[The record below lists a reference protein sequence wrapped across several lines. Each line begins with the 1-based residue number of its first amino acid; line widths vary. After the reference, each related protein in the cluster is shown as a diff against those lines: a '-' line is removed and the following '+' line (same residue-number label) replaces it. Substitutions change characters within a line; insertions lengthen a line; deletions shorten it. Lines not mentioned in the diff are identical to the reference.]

1 MSLKFGDVLR
11 RGRLAEFGDLLML
24 DAGKLA
30 EDGDILHL
38 ARRKCFGG
46 EPKHLYVR
54 AAGGD
59 PTEQQADSEYNR
71 SRAAHW
77 LSSSYS
83 KPILSACQGYMG
95 EDQVASLSL
104 LPLLMT
110 TPHVIVGSSLPPAC
124 FERASTQITLQQF
137 LQHGCAP
144 RHARQRGGL
153 AGELERGGG
162 GFGDGEPG
170 LRLNLVRGLP
180 PRSEPRG
187 CTHARHSRRQ

>member
-11 RGRLAEFGDLLML
+11 RGRLAEFGDLSML

-95 EDQVASLSL
+95 EDQVGF
-104 LPLLMT
+104 
-110 TPHVIVGSSLPPAC
+110 HSSPADDY
-124 FERASTQITLQQF
+124 APWGTLVQV
-137 LQHGCAP
+137 P
-144 RHARQRGGL
+144 
-153 AGELERGGG
+153 GEVDL
-162 GFGDGEPG
+162 
-170 LRLNLVRGLP
+170 
-180 PRSEPRG
+180 
-187 CTHARHSRRQ
+187 